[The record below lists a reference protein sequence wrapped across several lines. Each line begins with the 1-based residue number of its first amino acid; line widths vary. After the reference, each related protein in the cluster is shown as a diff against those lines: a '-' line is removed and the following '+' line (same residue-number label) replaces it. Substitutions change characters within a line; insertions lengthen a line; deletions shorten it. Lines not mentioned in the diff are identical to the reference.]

1 MNWDAAGAV
10 GEIVGAIAVI
20 ATLVYLARQ
29 IALNAEMARAAQN
42 KSIMD
47 SWEGF
52 NNLIL
57 ASSEIPELLSILRYN
72 SHELSDPQS
81 VQAHHF
87 AYRILNTAVAAE
99 LSYANKQLSK
109 DEFGIHKQ
117 SVVALLKKYPG
128 LVPYVLE
135 IYDQYPD
142 LWNYEIYDSIR
153 DLRQKPTQ

>member
-10 GEIVGAIAVI
+10 GEIVGAVAVI

-29 IALNAEMARAAQN
+29 IALSAEMSRAAQN

-52 NNLIL
+52 NNLVL
-57 ASSEIPELLSILRYN
+57 SSPEISELLSLLKIDN
-72 SHELSDPQS
+72 HELSEPQL

-99 LSYANKQLSK
+99 LSYTNKQLS
-109 DEFGIHKQ
+109 
-117 SVVALLKKYPG
+117 
-128 LVPYVLE
+128 
-135 IYDQYPD
+135 
-142 LWNYEIYDSIR
+142 
-153 DLRQKPTQ
+153 